1 MGKPSFP
8 FHIATADGKKES
20 ACHRT
25 SPLVKQIKYK
35 RKKVGG
41 NSGPEKCHDHYAL
54 DYLM

>member
-20 ACHRT
+20 TCHRT
-25 SPLVKQIKYK
+25 SQLVKQTKYK